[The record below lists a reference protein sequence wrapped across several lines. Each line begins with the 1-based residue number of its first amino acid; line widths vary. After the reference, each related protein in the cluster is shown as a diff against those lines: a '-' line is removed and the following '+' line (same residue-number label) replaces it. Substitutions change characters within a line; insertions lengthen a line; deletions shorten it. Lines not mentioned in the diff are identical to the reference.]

1 MNLIS
6 FWKRVGLSNNS
17 FFREVLSGKGPKFS
31 ACSWKVIVNRHKVIF
46 FWKLPLQIWA
56 IGAIVGSREGPGYPT
71 FSINGYC
78 KCNFRSWVTIVSA
91 ICSCDLSYYG
101 GFENLSNFHKIC
113 SLGNTCDCFKFARS
127 RFAAQF
133 IPGSARGGDNVIIV
147 IMCNVYLS
155 MGLH

>member
-31 ACSWKVIVNRHKVIF
+31 ACSWKWIVNRHKVIF

-71 FSINGYC
+71 ISIYGYC

-101 GFENLSNFHKIC
+101 GFENWSNFHKIC
-113 SLGNTCDCFKFARS
+113 SPGNGKHL
-127 RFAAQF
+127 RFFQNRAEP
-133 IPGSARGGDNVIIV
+133 IWSAIHTRLRERGWLNLPLY
-147 IMCNVYLS
+147 NPVY
-155 MGLH
+155 